1 MYNNSEAFSI
11 LISKI
16 NAYKKSGY
24 VLIFYI
30 KKRGNPEN
38 ETKEALIFRERVIF
52 TFLSQSSYSNEKNS
66 CSCKCSLVTNERSET
81 YLDLWP

>member
-52 TFLSQSSYSNEKNS
+52 TFCLKV
-66 CSCKCSLVTNERSET
+66 VTRMKRIHVVANAH
-81 YLDLWP
+81 